1 MQSEVGDD
9 VDEITQSRPH
19 LYTLPSFVCRNTG
32 GVRMMLPADSHV
44 HSEWSWDAPLGS
56 MMGSCRRAVE
66 LGLPALAFTEHLD
79 HTVWRVAAEDL
90 APDNHLLR
98 MSDHGLLH
106 PPAFDAEGY
115 LSAIEEC
122 RDRFPDLRILSGLEL
137 GEPHRHRSQVSAVLA
152 SGEFD
157 RLLGSIHSLKLG
169 DAEHAEP
176 PGLYPQL
183 GAGAVLRDYLSEVIS
198 LARSDSSFEILAHI
212 DYPIRSWPA
221 DAPPFDPSHFEED
234 FREALRAVATT
245 GRALEVSSKVPLHHL
260 ILRWWREEGG
270 QAVSFGSDAHQPE
283 AIAGGFSAAM
293 HLAESQGF
301 RPGVSPYDLW
311 GRR

>member
-1 MQSEVGDD
+1 M
-9 VDEITQSRPH
+9 
-19 LYTLPSFVCRNTG
+19 F
-32 GVRMMLPADSHV
+32 PADSHV

-56 MMGSCRRAVE
+56 MTGSCRRAIE

-90 APDNHLLR
+90 GPDNHLVR
-98 MSDHGLLH
+98 VSEHGLLQ

-115 LSAIEEC
+115 LAAVEEC
-122 RDRFPDLRILSGLEL
+122 RYRFPGLRILSGLEL
-137 GEPHRHRSQVSAVLA
+137 GEPHRHASQVGAVLA
-152 SGEFD
+152 RGDFD
-157 RLLGSIHSLKLG
+157 RLLGSIHSLQLG
-169 DAEHAEP
+169 DSEYAEP
-176 PGLYPQL
+176 PGLYLQL
-183 GAGAVLRDYLSEVIS
+183 EAGEVLREYLGEVIS
-198 LARSDSSFEILAHI
+198 LARSGSPFEILAHI

-221 DAPPFDPSHFEED
+221 DAPPFDPARFEDD
-234 FREALRAVATT
+234 FREALHAVATT

-283 AIAGGFSAAM
+283 AIARGFAEAM

-311 GRR
+311 RRR